1 MSSGQFLKIAVA
13 TILTSILSR
22 TSSSLTSPIAA
33 ATAASGSGGGGP
45 EGGGMGSA
53 GVSTEA
59 TGCAAGV

>member
-1 MSSGQFLKIAVA
+1 MYSPLKMSSGQFSKIEVA
-13 TILTSILSR
+13 TIFT
-22 TSSSLTSPIAA
+22 SSLTSLILA

-53 GVSTEA
+53 GVSAEA